1 MVNERWIHL
10 GPTLWAEAAFL
21 LCELAW
27 EKYSLCEQ
35 PFKSVQKSGRINLK
49 KRFFPVL
56 DLFRALRESC
66 VADQSCRNYLLFR
79 RNSRHLMTDLTINF
93 ACESRDEFRAF
104 TIENWTLVD
113 RGYFLHNTSH
123 REIVASACGV
133 LGPFCAVELWVILK
147 TCKGSNIF
155 PILKV
160 IIIIYYI
167 YHW

>member
-1 MVNERWIHL
+1 MKGGSTRAL
-10 GPTLWAEAAFL
+10 P
-21 LCELAW
+21 CEQRLHSCCVSW
-27 EKYSLCEQ
+27 LEKSSLCEQ
-35 PFKSVQKSGRINLK
+35 LFKSVQKFGRINLK
-49 KRFFPVL
+49 KRFFP
-56 DLFRALRESC
+56 LFRALRDSC

-79 RNSRHLMTDLTINF
+79 RNSHHLMTDLTINF